1 MKKNRKQRR
10 IMFLLI
16 LILGITVGFALLS
29 TTLYINGTA
38 NIKKNTWNIHWDDT
52 SIVETPGSVTAT
64 TPANVTD
71 QDKKNISFDVEF
83 ELPGDFYEFT
93 ADAVNEGSIDGLIDH
108 VDIVFYKADGVTKYT
123 NEDPMP
129 TEIVYSFTHADGT
142 AVGQNEI
149 IKHGESISYK
159 FRVGYN
165 SESTG
170 FPSSPVVV
178 KPEITITPVQH
189 KEEYVKYN
197 LGDLVYFDPVS
208 EDKCDSTTF
217 DVTKIN
223 NNESTCYK
231 WRVITI
237 DDTKAK
243 TKIELQLDHNL
254 GGTFA
259 WGSNYSNV
267 GPVSSFGG
275 PFNYYTSGWTR
286 VPLLNWTYDTS
297 GTKMNCD
304 YGTLT
309 CVEGRCEDS
318 RNSRVY
324 GTGFR
329 ARMITAD
336 EITNITNVYAGDN
349 TRSKNWSRISKR
361 TDQEYYS
368 PSNNDYYYFSNK
380 NFLIG
385 TNTSGAG
392 ETTLSWLLENT
403 YQTNSSGATDN
414 VYGSNV
420 NGYWTLT
427 PLDEYQD
434 SIWRVSY
441 DGWLY
446 YTSSTSSSANGMRP
460 VINVEKAKIT
470 K

>member
-1 MKKNRKQRR
+1 MRKNKRQRKVQLY
-10 IMFLLI
+10 LLI
-16 LILGITVGFALLS
+16 VLGLTIGFALLS

-38 NIKKNTWNIHWDDT
+38 NIKSNRWSIHWDDT
-52 SIVETPGSVTAT
+52 SISETAGSI
-64 TPANVTD
+64 TPITEANVTD
-71 QDKKNISFDVEF
+71 TEKKNINFEVELA
-83 ELPGDFYEFT
+83 LPGDFYEFT
-93 ADAVNEGSIDGLIDH
+93 VDAINDGTIDGKIKN
-108 VDIVFYKADGVTKYT
+108 INIEFYTDNGQTKLNSLPSY
-123 NEDPMP
+123 
-129 TEIVYSFTHADGT
+129 IKYSFTHDDGT
-142 AVGQNEI
+142 AYTDNEI
-149 IKHGESISYK
+149 LEHGKSIGYK
-159 FRVGYN
+159 FRIEYD
-165 SESTG
+165 SEATTTPGSND
-170 FPSSPVVV
+170 PDEIEPV
-178 KPEITITPVQH
+178 ITIYTEQT
-189 KEEYVKYN
+189 KIENVKYN

-237 DDTKAK
+237 DDTKSK
-243 TKIELQLDHNL
+243 SKIELQLDHNI
-254 GGTFA
+254 GGTCA

-267 GPVSSFGG
+267 GPVASFGG

-309 CVEGRCEDS
+309 CVDGRCEDS

-349 TRSKNWSRISKR
+349 TRSKTWSRISKR

-385 TNTSGAG
+385 TNTSGAS

-414 VYGSNV
+414 LYGNNV

-446 YTSSTSSSANGMRP
+446 YTSSTSSTANGMRP

>member
-52 SIVETPGSVTAT
+52 SIVETPNSVTAT

-189 KEEYVKYN
+189 KDEIPEPRTCAQFQTDSWSDIANYVSLKSDVYPLGCTRDVDLGSTYGVHAVRISNNTIPSECKTTGFSQSACGFVLEFTDVIVGHRMNPWDEHTTADGNGTKGSWEYSENRTLVNGDIYN
-197 LGDLVYFDPVS
+197 ALPSELKSVVIKTNVVTGHGFDDS
-208 EDKCDSTTF
+208 SNFTTEDRLYLLSTKELYGKEGTSSVINKDS
-217 DVTKIN
+217 
-223 NNESTCYK
+223 
-231 WRVITI
+231 
-237 DDTKAK
+237 A
-243 TKIELQLDHNL
+243 ELETRQLD
-254 GGTFA
+254 
-259 WGSNYSNV
+259 
-267 GPVSSFGG
+267 
-275 PFNYYTSGWTR
+275 YYADKGVTT
-286 VPLLNWTYDTS
+286 VLNDKSTY
-297 GTKMNCD
+297 
-304 YGTLT
+304 
-309 CVEGRCEDS
+309 V
-318 RNSRVY
+318 V
-324 GTGFR
+324 
-329 ARMITAD
+329 
-336 EITNITNVYAGDN
+336 
-349 TRSKNWSRISKR
+349 KN
-361 TDQEYYS
+361 Q
-368 PSNNDYYYFSNK
+368 
-380 NFLIG
+380 G
-385 TNTSGAG
+385 
-392 ETTLSWLLENT
+392 
-403 YQTNSSGATDN
+403 NSSSYWWLRTPESDSKDDFFFVRSSGVWD
-414 VYGSNV
+414 VWYSYYGYGVS
-420 NGYWTLT
+420 
-427 PLDEYQD
+427 PAF
-434 SIWRVSY
+434 RV
-441 DGWLY
+441 G
-446 YTSSTSSSANGMRP
+446 
-460 VINVEKAKIT
+460 KQ
-470 K
+470 